1 MSDFDRFFKAHSP
14 GVWNYLQRLVGDPER
29 AADLFQRVFLKAY
42 THFEERRT
50 SGAERAWAFTIATN
64 EARDEARRRKRDPL
78 RPMDLPD
85 SWTRPEADPSVAAQ
99 DRELAREVLRGVEE
113 LPHHQRELFLLV
125 RYHGFSFAEA
135 AFLCGLSL
143 SAAKMS
149 VARAHEKL
157 LRKLAGRID
166 LRSLFL

>member
-1 MSDFDRFFKAHSP
+1 VSDFDRFFKAHSP
-14 GVWNYLQRLVGDPER
+14 GIWSYLVRLAGDPDR
-29 AADLFQRVFLKAY
+29 AADLFQRVVLKAY
-42 THFEERRT
+42 THFEERRA
-50 SGAERAWAFTIATN
+50 SGAERAWVYTIATN
-64 EARDEARRRKRDPL
+64 EARDEIRRRKRDPL
-78 RPMDLPD
+78 RPMELPEA
-85 SWTRPEADPSVAAQ
+85 WTRPEEDPSVAAQ
-99 DRELAREVLRGVEE
+99 DRELAREVLRGIEE

-125 RYHGFSFAEA
+125 RYHGFGFSEA

-157 LRKLAGRID
+157 LRRLAGRID